1 MKTFTYSTVII
12 LWLHVYNKLFR
23 YVSDNLHVAYN
34 NKAVLVYAGVYCIVL
49 FNTLYIPV
57 HGAFD
62 EKTAHISDSSIT
74 CILFPSSDVY
84 QGGKDTDQ
92 SQGYGIIWA
101 VVMLIIGNWLKKYG
115 NEYIEKIRSGL
126 FLIAYTLCSVAIF
139 ISNYLVVKLVLQ
151 VE

>member
-1 MKTFTYSTVII
+1 MYTTNF
-12 LWLHVYNKLFR
+12 FD
-23 YVSDNLHVAYN
+23 DNLHVAYN

-84 QGGKDTDQ
+84 QGGKDTG
-92 SQGYGIIWA
+92 SESGIWHYMGSGNAYNWQLVKKIW
-101 VVMLIIGNWLKKYG
+101 
-115 NEYIEKIRSGL
+115 
-126 FLIAYTLCSVAIF
+126 
-139 ISNYLVVKLVLQ
+139 Q
-151 VE
+151 